1 MENLE
6 TSPETLDEYTSYE
19 TLWQGRT
26 ITIRYNPNWLGGIK
40 GMQTQHI
47 EIKSSDNEPLPI
59 TETGYRSHF
68 LNGTEALAD
77 FNHDPVRFVLAW
89 LDTAAES
96 KTWQDYEK
104 QSRQGSLF

>member
-6 TSPETLDEYTSYE
+6 TSPETLDKYTSHE
-19 TLWQGRT
+19 TLWQDRT
-26 ITIRYNPNWLGGIK
+26 ITVRHNPNWLGRVK

-68 LNGTEALAD
+68 LNGAEALAD
-77 FNHDPVRFVLAW
+77 FNHDPMRFFW
-89 LDTAAES
+89 L
-96 KTWQDYEK
+96 
-104 QSRQGSLF
+104 G